1 MQMRIPM
8 LMTTGL
14 MAILMVAI
22 GSHSSHPDRHFP
34 SSPAQYGPRPGNE
47 CAPSDLNPNEAR
59 YTCPGNRSAEQPT
72 SAPTKSTTKSTN
84 N

>member
-14 MAILMVAI
+14 VAILMVAS
-22 GSHSSHPDRHFP
+22 GPHPSHDRHFP

-47 CAPSDLNPNEAR
+47 CAPSDLNPNEAH

-72 SAPTKSTTKSTN
+72 PAPAKSTN
-84 N
+84 S